1 MKIKSRLI
9 VLLFTIPGLL
19 SGNALAFE
27 TDDLVEA
34 RQGLMK
40 LYAINMD
47 LLGEMIRGNIR
58 YDQKKAQYLAD
69 NLYALAKMN
78 NSALWKRGT
87 SMVDHGMKGKTWAR
101 PELWQNREDVSYL
114 SSQLTATLE
123 VLSKNAGWSVDALEE
138 NIGDVNA
145 ACKECHQDYLEK
157 R

>member
-9 VLLFTIPGLL
+9 VLLFTMPVLL
-19 SGNALAFE
+19 SGHALAFE

-34 RQGLMK
+34 RQGLMN
-40 LYAINMD
+40 LYAINMN

-69 NLYALAKMN
+69 NLYALARMN
-78 NSALWKRGT
+78 NSALWKSGT
-87 SMVDHGMKGKTWAR
+87 SMADQGMKGKTWAK
-101 PELWQNREDVSYL
+101 PELWQNRDDVSYL

-138 NIGDVNA
+138 NIVDVNA
-145 ACKECHQDYLEK
+145 ACKECHRYYLEK
-157 R
+157 K